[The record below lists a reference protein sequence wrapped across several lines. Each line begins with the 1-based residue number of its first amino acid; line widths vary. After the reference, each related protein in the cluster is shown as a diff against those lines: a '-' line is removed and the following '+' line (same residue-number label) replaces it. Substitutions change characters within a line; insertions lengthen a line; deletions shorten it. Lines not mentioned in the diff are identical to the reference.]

1 MNEWR
6 TYRLFYTQ
14 KARKILETL
23 TLEEKVSLMSGC
35 ESKKGVRGAIQ
46 SKMKTHYN
54 EYPYRAGGLEEKGVP
69 PMLFADGTRGVVCGW
84 GQSVCFPVT
93 AMRGASFNPALE
105 EDVGKAMAD
114 EVIAAGGNL
123 FGGVCVNLPYHPGW
137 GRAQETYGE
146 DPCLLAIMGAALV
159 RGVQSKGII
168 ACVKHFAFNSMENS
182 RFNVSVR
189 CCKRAEREVFLPHF
203 KACIDAGAGAVMSAY
218 NAYQGVPCGHH
229 SYLLNQILKGEWKF
243 DGFVMND
250 FLWGIKDTVEAV
262 NGGMDM
268 EMPATQFFGER
279 LIQAVKE
286 GLVEEERIDEAA
298 LRILRTLLAHESKS
312 SREARGRK
320 ITPEIFY
327 EHTRLA
333 LRCAREGI
341 TLLKNKEHILPLNPK
356 QKGLKIVV
364 LGVLADQENTGDKG
378 SSQVYAPYVV
388 TILEGIINH
397 WNQAEVI
404 YYKGQRDSHCRRL
417 AKEADVVIIV
427 AGNDYMD
434 EGECVAKEGEDS
446 SYQEFGGDRTK
457 GLGLKERDLSIIHT
471 VAEVREDAV
480 VVLFGGS
487 SFTIEEWQDKV
498 GAILL
503 AYYPGMEGGNA
514 VAEVLFGD
522 VNPSGK
528 LPFVMAEKENDL
540 PDMDWNA
547 DEVVYQ
553 YCHGYTLLAE
563 KGEKPMYPFGFGL
576 SYTTFRLSDVGA
588 QREGERILASVILE
602 NTGKREGAEVLQMY
616 IGAEESAV
624 WRPRYVLK
632 DFRKIRLAPGEKR
645 QVFLS
650 CTLQDMAYYNE
661 EKKAFVIEDIPY
673 QVYVGTS
680 SAAADLIKIKV

>member
-6 TYRLFYTQ
+6 TYRLSYTQ
-14 KARKILETL
+14 RARQILETL

-54 EYPYRAGGLEEKGVP
+54 EYPYRAGGVEEKGVP
-69 PMLFADGTRGVVCGW
+69 PMLFADGTRGVVCGC

-93 AMRGASFNPALE
+93 SMRGATFDPDLE
-105 EDVGKAMAD
+105 TAVGKAMAE

-146 DPCLLAIMGAALV
+146 DPCLLAHMGDALV
-159 RGVQSKGII
+159 KGVQSKGVI

-182 RFNVSVR
+182 RFKVSVR

-218 NAYQGVPCGHH
+218 NAYEGVPCGHH
-229 SYLLNQILKGEWKF
+229 DYLLNQVLKGEWKF

-268 EMPATQFFGER
+268 EMPAAQFFGDR
-279 LIQAVKE
+279 LIRAVKQ
-286 GLVEEERIDEAA
+286 GLVKEERINEAA
-298 LRILRTLLAHESKS
+298 LRILRTLLAHEAKS
-312 SREARGRK
+312 RKEDRGKKPAPEVFCEHIQLAR
-320 ITPEIFY
+320 
-327 EHTRLA
+327 
-333 LRCAREGI
+333 RCAREGI

-356 QKGLKIVV
+356 QKGLKILV
-364 LGVLADQENTGDKG
+364 LGVLADQANTGDKG

-388 TILEGIINH
+388 TILEGIIHH
-397 WNQAEVI
+397 WNQAEI
-404 YYKGQRDSHCRRL
+404 TYYEGQHVSHCRRL
-417 AKEADVVIIV
+417 AKEADVVLIV

-446 SYQEFGGDRTK
+446 SGQEFGGDRTE
-457 GLGLKERDLSIIHT
+457 GLGLKERDLSIIRT
-471 VAEVREDAV
+471 VAEVRKDAV

-487 SFTIEEWQDKV
+487 SFTIGEWQDRV

-528 LPFVMAEKENDL
+528 LPFVMPEKETDL
-540 PDMDWNA
+540 PDLDWNA
-547 DEVVYQ
+547 DEARYQ

-563 KGEKPMYPFGFGL
+563 EGKKPLYPFGFGL
-576 SYTTFRLSDVGA
+576 SYTTFRMADVQGK
-588 QREGERILASVILE
+588 REGEKILVSVILE

-616 IGAEESAV
+616 VGAKDSVV

-632 DFRKIRLAPGEKR
+632 DFRKIHLDPGEKR
-645 QVFLS
+645 RVSLS
-650 CTLQDMAYYNE
+650 CDLQDMAYYNE
-661 EKKAFVIEDIPY
+661 KENAFVTEDIPY
-673 QVYVGTS
+673 QIYVGTS
-680 SAAADLIKIKV
+680 SRDTDLIKIEV